1 MSEALTEAKVARAV
15 KAGVPAGKTQKI
27 EWADAPKGFG
37 LRIRRSGSAAW
48 VYLFRPAGV
57 GRKESSRT
65 LTIGAWPALS
75 LKQAEA
81 VAKALAGK
89 VAIGED
95 PAAERRVERTRER
108 RMLSAAL
115 DEFERGLTRRKIVN
129 VKTIL
134 STLRRGLQPLL
145 KREIDTLTRADF
157 VRRID
162 AIESAGKPGAAA
174 DLRKHCR
181 SLLEWA
187 VSRGLA
193 PFNVLA
199 GLRMP
204 RASRAERLE
213 DARKGR
219 ALSDDEVRALWVAA
233 AALGAFGGLLRLGML
248 TGLRRSELAGLR
260 WVDVRDDRIVIE
272 AHSAKTGAKH
282 EVPLTPAMRAVL
294 SAQPRDTSGLVFP
307 SRRQQERDTKLA
319 GWSKLA
325 PKAARASGVN
335 FRLHDLRR
343 TVRTLMS
350 RLGVAEEAA
359 EMAIG
364 HVRRGLVGTYNKDSA
379 WAARVEAFERVSNH
393 VAAVITKPDDASASV
408 VALPTRTSAL

>member
-1 MSEALTEAKVARAV
+1 
-15 KAGVPAGKTQKI
+15 
-27 EWADAPKGFG
+27 
-37 LRIRRSGSAAW
+37 
-48 VYLFRPAGV
+48 
-57 GRKESSRT
+57 
-65 LTIGAWPALS
+65 
-75 LKQAEA
+75 
-81 VAKALAGK
+81 
-89 VAIGED
+89 
-95 PAAERRVERTRER
+95 
-108 RMLSAAL
+108 
-115 DEFERGLTRRKIVN
+115 
-129 VKTIL
+129 
-134 STLRRGLQPLL
+134 
-145 KREIDTLTRADF
+145 LTRADF

-162 AIESAGKPGAAA
+162 AVENAGKPGAAA

-193 PFNVLA
+193 PFNVMA
-199 GLRMP
+199 GLRLP

-213 DARKGR
+213 DAGKGR
-219 ALSDDEVRALWVAA
+219 ALADDEVRALWAA
-233 AALGAFGGLLRLGML
+233 AATLGAFGGLLRLGML

-260 WVDVRDDRIVIE
+260 WTDIIDDRIVIE

-379 WAARVEAFERVSNH
+379 WAARVDAFERVSNH
-393 VAAVITKPDDASASV
+393 VASIVSGFADTAENTRV
-408 VALPTRTSAL
+408 VQLPVSGSGRI

>member
-15 KAGVPAGKTQKI
+15 KAGVPAGKAQAI
-27 EWADAPKGFG
+27 RWANAPKGFG

-48 VYLFRPAGV
+48 VYVFRPAGV
-57 GRKESSRT
+57 GRNGSSRT

-81 VAKALAGK
+81 AAKALAGK
-89 VAIGED
+89 VAIGDD
-95 PAAERRVERTRER
+95 PAAERRTEKTRER
-108 RMLSAAL
+108 RVLSAAL

-134 STLRRGLQPLL
+134 STLRRGLAPLL
-145 KREIDTLTRADF
+145 TREINTLTRADL

-162 AIESAGKPGAAA
+162 AVENAGRPGAAA

-193 PFNVLA
+193 PFNVMA

-204 RASRAERLE
+204 RASRAERLD
-213 DARKGR
+213 DAGKGR
-219 ALSDDEVRALWVAA
+219 ALSDEVRALWAAA
-233 AALGAFGGLLRLGML
+233 AALGAFGGLLRLAML

-260 WVDVRDDRIVIE
+260 WTDVRDDRIVIE

-294 SAQPRDTSGLVFP
+294 SAEGHERPRLPVKAP
-307 SRRQQERDTKLA
+307 A
-319 GWSKLA
+319 G
-325 PKAARASGVN
+325 
-335 FRLHDLRR
+335 
-343 TVRTLMS
+343 
-350 RLGVAEEAA
+350 
-359 EMAIG
+359 
-364 HVRRGLVGTYNKDSA
+364 
-379 WAARVEAFERVSNH
+379 
-393 VAAVITKPDDASASV
+393 
-408 VALPTRTSAL
+408 TRH